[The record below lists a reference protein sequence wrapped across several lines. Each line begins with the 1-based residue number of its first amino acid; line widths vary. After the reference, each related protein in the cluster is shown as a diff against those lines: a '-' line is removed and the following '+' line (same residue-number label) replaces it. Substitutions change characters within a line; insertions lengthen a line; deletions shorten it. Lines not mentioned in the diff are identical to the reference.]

1 MSHHARLTKNEEIV
15 IRPLASVIPIGVTRE
30 NSSKQPIKDSTGKAH
45 KELPLFYTK
54 PIFKAKNHDP
64 L

>member
-1 MSHHARLTKNEEIV
+1 MSHHASLKKNEEIV
-15 IRPLASVIPIGVTRE
+15 IRPLASVIPIRLTPDK
-30 NSSKQPIKDSTGKAH
+30 NSKHVKDSTGKAH

-54 PIFKAKNHDP
+54 PIFKAKKHDP

>member
-1 MSHHARLTKNEEIV
+1 MSHHASLKKNEEIV